1 MFEVRNLEKIYYP
14 KDAAPVQALKG
25 VSVNFGEKGM
35 LFVLGKS
42 GCGKSTL
49 LHLMGGLDAP
59 SKGELI
65 IDGRSSSTFTRQ
77 DFDDYRNMYVGF
89 VFQEY
94 NLLNEFTVQENI
106 GLALLLQ
113 GKKADPQV
121 INEMLKQV
129 DLEFDEPR
137 RPTELSGGQKQRVAI
152 ARALVKQPKIIFA
165 DEPTGALDSKTGE
178 DILTLLKQLSSER
191 LVIVVSHDEDF
202 ARRYG
207 DRVLEM
213 EDGRIVRD
221 SLAAEA

>member
-35 LFVLGKS
+35 VFVLGKS